1 MNICVV
7 AKGFSPDVGGI
18 EEYSS
23 AIYLSLR
30 EAIVGQVNAYV
41 FLTGSKEHIDFTR
54 IKKSRLEIVNF
65 LKLFYFILKDK
76 NEDTIFWATTWK
88 VALPLFLL
96 RKKYI
101 VTAHGNEFLRSG
113 ILLKKLMKPT
123 YSKAKKIVCV
133 SKYTRNR
140 LLSRFEFLKDSKVLV
155 IYNGISNKFE
165 KTISKFSE
173 DRNNIIFYSVCR
185 LEKRKNIEKAI
196 IAFDRFVLK
205 NYIAATYMIAG
216 TGPEEDQLKSLVRS
230 LSIEDKVKFYGYIN
244 EEDLLLLHKNSDVFL
259 HPNIELNRSSDVE
272 GFGLVIA
279 DAAACGNI
287 PIVGNSG
294 GPVEIVEALGFGY
307 AVDGNNVDE
316 ILQAMLAS
324 SKDGMTDKDR
334 VLRKNKAISNF
345 NWKAHVL
352 EATKDLGILK
362 NAQ

>member
-7 AKGFSPDVGGI
+7 AKGFPPEVGGI

-23 AIYLSLR
+23 AIYLSLK
-30 EAIVGQVNAYV
+30 ELVDGQVNAYV

-113 ILLKKLMKPT
+113 ILFKKLMKPT

-140 LLSRFEFLKDSKVLV
+140 LLSRFEFLKSKRVV
-155 IYNGISNKFE
+155 VAHNGISKKFE
-165 KTISKFSE
+165 KIVSKTSG
-173 DRNNIIFYSVCR
+173 DGKNVVFYTVCR
-185 LEKRKNIEKAI
+185 LEKKKNIKNAI
-196 IAFDRFVLK
+196 IAFEKFVSK
-205 NYIAATYMIAG
+205 NNIKATFRIAG
-216 TGPEEDQLKSLVRS
+216 IGAEQHQLKSLVQD
-230 LSIEDKVKFYGYIN
+230 LSIEDKVQFYGYIN
-244 EEDLLLLHKNSDVFL
+244 EKDLMQLHTSSDIFL
-259 HPNIELNRSSDVE
+259 HPNIELDRGSDVE
-272 GFGLVIA
+272 GFGLVVA

-294 GPVEIVEALGFGY
+294 GPVEIIEALGFGY
-307 AVDGNNVDE
+307 VVDGNNVDE